1 MLLFMSEEYSE
12 PWQASKIGLFVAI
25 NPFMTEAV
33 II

>member
-1 MLLFMSEEYSE
+1 MVSVFAEEIYR
-12 PWQASKIGLFVAI
+12 KIILNYLI